1 MENGVF
7 SIDTSPFSHSTQKRH
22 WLFTQAELKH
32 IREDVQRK
40 ATSVV
45 LSVRRSAIKTI
56 VMEPTPSTQL
66 DAVGLMKITDQKRM
80 SLGTDTKP
88 PRLID
93 PTTPDAVSKFLS
105 FEVSPMPESQTNHQ
119 ALFSPLPRGAGLQ
132 SVLES
137 PLRLPD
143 FEIAEATMP
152 PPSTVKPK
160 KHRSADPLTFE
171 EHATFQLYYEKALQ
185 MFATSDD
192 LKLPATVP
200 VWATAI
206 VYFKRFYLMNSMMDF
221 NPKFVMVTALNLAV
235 KAEEQR
241 HVTLQAIADLTG
253 TQAAQLV
260 QWEVPVLEGIRFHLL
275 VFHPFRSL
283 SGLFDALE
291 KWRPGQMKQKKIELH
306 EAALEVIK
314 ASYFTDLVLLFTPSQ
329 IALAALRKVAVA
341 KKFEL
346 VTAFLK
352 DLLAPRSPEDHRK
365 TEQLSGILDQIDGL
379 LEEGLRLQSM
389 DHTEAAKVI
398 DLKLKTC
405 ARKDKF
411 KVKNEQK
418 LLERKAKRE
427 HKAKLRREIHENQL
441 AMLTANDGEHNDSP
455 LIRSNVKK
463 IKPSPFPLGQFS

>member
-7 SIDTSPFSHSTQKRH
+7 SIDASPFSHSTQKRH

-32 IREDVQRK
+32 IREEVQRK

-45 LSVRRSAIKTI
+45 LSVKRSSMKTI
-56 VMEPTPSTQL
+56 LMEPTPSTQL
-66 DAVGLMKITDQKRM
+66 QEVGFMKISEKRS
-80 SLGTDTKP
+80 SLSGADIRP
-88 PRLID
+88 IRVVD
-93 PTTPDAVSKFLS
+93 PATPDAVSKFLS
-105 FEVSPMPESQTNHQ
+105 FEVSPMPEVSMTPVPM
-119 ALFSPLPRGAGLQ
+119 FSPLTRHGLN
-132 SVLES
+132 SVMES
-137 PLRLPD
+137 PMRVPD
-143 FEIAEATMP
+143 FEITEVVRRPP
-152 PPSTVKPK
+152 PPSTAKPK
-160 KHRSADPLTFE
+160 KRSAEPLTCE

-185 MFATSDD
+185 MMATSEE

-241 HVTLQAIADLTG
+241 HVTLQHIADLTN
-253 TQAAQLV
+253 TQAEQLV

-275 VFHPFRSL
+275 IFHPFRSL

-291 KWRPGQMKQKKIELH
+291 KSSPGKMKQQKIELH
-306 EAALEVIK
+306 EAALEMIK

-329 IALAALRKVAVA
+329 IAFAALRKVALA
-341 KKFEL
+341 KNFEP

-352 DLLAPRSPEDHRK
+352 EMLTPRSPEDQHK
-365 TEQLSGILDQIDGL
+365 IDQLSGILDQIDRL
-379 LEEGLRLQSM
+379 LEEGLRLQSL
-389 DHTEAAKVI
+389 DITEAAKSI
-398 DLKLKTC
+398 DLKLKSC

-418 LLERKAKRE
+418 QVERKAKQE
-427 HKAKLRREIHENQL
+427 KKALLRRQIHEQQL
-441 AMLTANDGEHNDSP
+441 ALLTGPDGAPNDSP
-455 LIRSNVKK
+455 LIRSNVKR